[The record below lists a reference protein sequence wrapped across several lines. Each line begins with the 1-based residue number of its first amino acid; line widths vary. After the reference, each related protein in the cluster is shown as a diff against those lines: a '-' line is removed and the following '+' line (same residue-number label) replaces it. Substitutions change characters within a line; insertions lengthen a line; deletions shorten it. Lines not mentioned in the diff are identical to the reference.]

1 MVSLVSKVDNIL
13 VYACFAIVQKCSH
26 AARLLRVR
34 FAFFLTFPIHL
45 LMIELWEKLE

>member
-1 MVSLVSKVDNIL
+1 MFWDMLSL
-13 VYACFAIVQKCSH
+13 FAVVKKCSH

-34 FAFFLTFPIHL
+34 FKVFLMYPVHL